1 MKTERNNED
10 KLAVFARFGKYLAWT
25 SFLFVAIMFS
35 LVLALSGFH
44 LPKNFYAD
52 KPNPS
57 IKKSQIKPL
66 ERRVPKPEY
75 WKAPNTMQLQGKA
88 DADLIRYGR
97 NLIVRTAYYFGPQ
110 GIVGKL
116 TNGMNCQNCH
126 LDAGTRPFANNFSIF
141 YAGFPKMSARS
152 GRKEEAFERIDECFE
167 RSMNGKAPGRNSR
180 EMLAMLAYLKWVGKK
195 QDAAHS
201 IADNSVKK
209 IPYLDVPADPLKGK
223 TVYASKCSSCHGE
236 TGKGVASP
244 DGKGYMYPP
253 LWGRDS
259 YNDGAG
265 MFRLGNFAGF
275 VKNNMPYGATYK
287 DPNLTDA
294 EAWDVAAFVN
304 AQPRPHL
311 DSKNDYKNLYTK
323 PIDYPFGPYA
333 DHFSEKQHKYGPFI
347 DMAEQHATI
356 KQKK

>member
-209 IPYLDVPADPLKGK
+209 IPYLDAAAVMEKRAKALPHLMEKDICTLPF
-223 TVYASKCSSCHGE
+223 
-236 TGKGVASP
+236 
-244 DGKGYMYPP
+244 
-253 LWGRDS
+253 
-259 YNDGAG
+259 GAG
-265 MFRLGNFAGF
+265 TAITMVQECSGLEILQ
-275 VKNNMPYGATYK
+275 
-287 DPNLTDA
+287 DL
-294 EAWDVAAFVN
+294 
-304 AQPRPHL
+304 
-311 DSKNDYKNLYTK
+311 SKTTCLMAPPTK
-323 PIDYPFGPYA
+323 IR
-333 DHFSEKQHKYGPFI
+333 
-347 DMAEQHATI
+347 T
-356 KQKK
+356 